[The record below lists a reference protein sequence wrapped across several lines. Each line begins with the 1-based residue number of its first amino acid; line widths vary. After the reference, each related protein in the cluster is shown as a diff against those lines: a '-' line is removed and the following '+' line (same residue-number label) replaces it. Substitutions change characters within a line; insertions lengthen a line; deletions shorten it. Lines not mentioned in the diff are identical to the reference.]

1 MLYFLGHE
9 IEVSIEIVF
18 QRPKNIALFQISPK
32 WILQS
37 RRTWVLP
44 ILRQNLILLYEKLT
58 LGAELIA
65 AETMENM
72 MIPLTDNRS
81 I

>member
-44 ILRQNLILLYEKLT
+44 ILRQNLILLLEKLT

>member
-37 RRTWVLP
+37 RRTGMLP
-44 ILRQNLILLYEKLT
+44 ILRQNLNLFIENVST
-58 LGAELIA
+58 GAELIA
-65 AETMENM
+65 VE
-72 MIPLTDNRS
+72 ITDEKLAPFTYNRS

>member
-44 ILRQNLILLYEKLT
+44 ILRQNLNLLIENWRI
-58 LGAELIA
+58 GAGLIA
-65 AETMENM
+65 LET
-72 MIPLTDNRS
+72 TDEMLASFTYNRS

>member
-44 ILRQNLILLYEKLT
+44 ILRQNLNLLIENLT

-65 AETMENM
+65 AIATDE
-72 MIPLTDNRS
+72 IPISFTCNRS

>member
-18 QRPKNIALFQISPK
+18 QRPKNIALLRISPK
-32 WILQS
+32 WNLQ
-37 RRTWVLP
+37 RRKTWVLP
-44 ILRQNLILLYEKLT
+44 ILRQNLNLLIDNLT
-58 LGAELIA
+58 LDAGLIA
-65 AETMENM
+65 AET
-72 MIPLTDNRS
+72 TDEILAPFTYNRS

>member
-9 IEVSIEIVF
+9 IEVSIRIGF

-37 RRTWVLP
+37 HRTGVLP
-44 ILRQNLILLYEKLT
+44 ILRQNLILLIENLS

-65 AETMENM
+65 VAVTNEISISFTY
-72 MIPLTDNRS
+72 NRS